1 MKKKGSAV
9 QQMIAVLKEPE
20 AGMPAAELIRWIGIA
35 TMTIWFRWLRRF
47 LGTGCGLMKSKFD
60 HC

>member
-1 MKKKGSAV
+1 
-9 QQMIAVLKEPE
+9 MIAVLKEPE

-47 LGTGCGLMKSKFD
+47 LGNRLWSYEVEV
-60 HC
+60 